1 MATITAKA
9 KKDTLKKKKMR
20 KIFHLEIKSEN
31 SHKYYGSLSALCSEN
46 TNLGISK
53 FTLDR
58 FDFTEPFE
66 NATCIIRKSVMKTT
80 GSVGEKKIKNTSQNV
95 KSKRSGSNGA

>member
-1 MATITAKA
+1 MKLRLLM
-9 KKDTLKKKKMR
+9 KLKNKKKMR
-20 KIFHLEIKSEN
+20 KIFHLQIKNDN

-46 TNLGISK
+46 PNLGVSK

-58 FDFTEPFE
+58 FDFSEPFE

-80 GSVGEKKIKNTSQNV
+80 GSVGEKKRSLKINEKYFEKGLQL
-95 KSKRSGSNGA
+95 SK

>member
-20 KIFHLEIKSEN
+20 KIFHLEIKSES
-31 SHKYYGSLSALCSEN
+31 SHNYYGSLSALCSEN
-46 TNLGISK
+46 PNLGISK

-80 GSVGEKKIKNTSQNV
+80 GSVEEKKIKNTSTLQQ
-95 KSKRSGSNGA
+95 AFT

>member
-1 MATITAKA
+1 MKCMMRTEVSNLTN
-9 KKDTLKKKKMR
+9 MR
-20 KIFHLEIKSEN
+20 KIFHLEIKAEN

-46 TNLGISK
+46 PNLGISK

-66 NATCIIRKSVMKTT
+66 NAICIIRKSVMKTT
-80 GSVGEKKIKNTSQNV
+80 GSVGEKKIKNTSTNV

>member
-20 KIFHLEIKSEN
+20 KIFHLEIKSEG
-31 SHKYYGSLSALCSEN
+31 SHMYYGSLSALCLEN
-46 TNLGISK
+46 PNLGVSK

-66 NATCIIRKSVMKTT
+66 NAICIIRKSVMKTT
-80 GSVGEKKIKNTSQNV
+80 GSVGEKKD
-95 KSKRSGSNGA
+95 

>member
-1 MATITAKA
+1 MYILWMKS
-9 KKDTLKKKKMR
+9 LKNGFSMR

-46 TNLGISK
+46 PNLGISK

-80 GSVGEKKIKNTSQNV
+80 GSVGEKKIKNTSTNV
-95 KSKRSGSNGA
+95 KPKRSGSNGA

>member
-1 MATITAKA
+1 
-9 KKDTLKKKKMR
+9 MR
-20 KIFHLEIKSEN
+20 KIFHLEVKSEN

-46 TNLGISK
+46 PNLGISK

-80 GSVGEKKIKNTSQNV
+80 GSVGEKKIKNTSTNV

>member
-1 MATITAKA
+1 MYILWMKS
-9 KKDTLKKKKMR
+9 LKNGFNMR

-46 TNLGISK
+46 PNLGISK

-80 GSVGEKKIKNTSQNV
+80 GSVGEKKIKNTSTNV
-95 KSKRSGSNGA
+95 KSKQSGSNGV